1 MMEKHYLIAVLILVP
16 CLLLR
21 IRCAT
26 AQVGYS
32 GKEKDAL
39 AALKTSFNHPFLN
52 ANWTGD
58 PCFMSQP
65 SMWYGIQ
72 CTNFS
77 IIGRVTGI
85 VLDSMELRS
94 NIKLDAFMDF
104 TELATLSL
112 KNNSLWGNMMD
123 FSLNLKLTHID
134 MSGNILHGEISHS
147 LLSLGMLELLLL
159 QDNDFGGPIPEFN
172 QLTLRAFN
180 ISNNNLSGLI
190 PTTHALQAFGYDS
203 FSGNAGLCGP
213 PSSIL
218 CNSSSTVRGIDNPA
232 SGQVGELSSS
242 KSEVKLSVYWFLL
255 DVAALVVV
263 ILLFLLYYK
272 KSQKLKKMMKQLEM
286 NKSASTNQDE
296 KGEVGDDKDKRIE
309 EGRQDQ
315 TMKAAEV
322 EGQDQHKRGKL
333 EFVQPHGADDHQI
346 FEMGDL
352 LKASAE
358 SLGNGIFGNSYKA
371 EIVTMNNV
379 AGNQIK
385 QSVVVKRLR
394 DLKPLVSE
402 DFTKQLQV
410 IASLKHPNLLPL
422 LAYFFSK
429 NEKLLLY
436 KYIRKGNLFNRL
448 FGKRVP
454 DRIPF
459 GWRSRLI
466 VAQGVAR
473 ALEYLHRNA
482 TSSIQSGSSSSSTS
496 TSTSTAPHGNLK
508 STNVLLDDNDGVLVS
523 DYGFASVVAIPV
535 ATQRMVIYKSPEY
548 QKSKKV
554 SKASDVWSYG
564 SLVLELLTGKISAC
578 TAQPGLNGVDLC
590 SWVHRA
596 VREEWTAE
604 IFDREITMHRRASS
618 DMVRLLKTAMRCCD
632 PSPEKR
638 PGMDEIVRELENIR
652 VTESEVDEDESSSLD
667 QSLTDESVSATA
679 LPARYK

>member
-1 MMEKHYLIAVLILVP
+1 MNKHYLIAVLILVL

-21 IRCAT
+21 VRCAT

-39 AALKTSFNHPFLN
+39 TALKTSFNHPFLN

-58 PCFMSQP
+58 LCFMSQP

-77 IIGRVTGI
+77 NIGRVTGI

-123 FSLNLKLTHID
+123 FSLNLKLTRID
-134 MSGNILHGEISHS
+134 MSGNILHGEISLS
-147 LLSLGMLELLLL
+147 LLSLGMLESLLL

-172 QLTLRAFN
+172 QLTLKAFN
-180 ISNNNLSGLI
+180 VSNNNLSGLI
-190 PTTHALQAFGYDS
+190 PTTQALQAFGYDS

-218 CNSSSTVRGIDNPA
+218 CNSSRTVRGIDNPA

-242 KSEVKLSVYWFLL
+242 KSEDKLSVYRFLL
-255 DVAALVVV
+255 DVAALVAV

-272 KSQKLKKMMKQLEM
+272 KSQKLKKMTKQLE
-286 NKSASTNQDE
+286 KTKLATTNQDE

-309 EGRQDQ
+309 EVRQDQ
-315 TMKAAEV
+315 TMKAIEV
-322 EGQDQHKRGKL
+322 KGQDQHKRGKL

-402 DFTKQLQV
+402 DFTKQLQL

-422 LAYFFSK
+422 LAYYFSK
-429 NEKLLLY
+429 DEKLLLY

-448 FGKRVP
+448 FGTYLYIMNPSELILLIDIFEDSCLYICRKK
-454 DRIPF
+454 
-459 GWRSRLI
+459 RSRP
-466 VAQGVAR
+466 
-473 ALEYLHRNA
+473 H
-482 TSSIQSGSSSSSTS
+482 SIWMEVKTNRCSRCSPSTR
-496 TSTSTAPHGNLK
+496 
-508 STNVLLDDNDGVLVS
+508 VS
-523 DYGFASVVAIPV
+523 PQECD
-535 ATQRMVIYKSPEY
+535 VINTK
-548 QKSKKV
+548 
-554 SKASDVWSYG
+554 
-564 SLVLELLTGKISAC
+564 
-578 TAQPGLNGVDLC
+578 
-590 SWVHRA
+590 
-596 VREEWTAE
+596 
-604 IFDREITMHRRASS
+604 RRQQQQQ
-618 DMVRLLKTAMRCCD
+618 L
-632 PSPEKR
+632 
-638 PGMDEIVRELENIR
+638 
-652 VTESEVDEDESSSLD
+652 
-667 QSLTDESVSATA
+667 
-679 LPARYK
+679 